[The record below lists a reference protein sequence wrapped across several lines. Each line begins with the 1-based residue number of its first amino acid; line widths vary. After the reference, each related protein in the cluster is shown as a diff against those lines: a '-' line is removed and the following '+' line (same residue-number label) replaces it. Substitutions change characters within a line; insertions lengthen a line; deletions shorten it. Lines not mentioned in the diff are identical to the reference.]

1 MYMSP
6 YLYVETYEAYGKTTL
21 NGTYNI
27 YYAEYWKNE
36 NEEDVVGALK
46 EMYGGDADGGQ

>member
-1 MYMSP
+1 MKFIDGFLS
-6 YLYVETYEAYGKTTL
+6 LFDLEKLQGAGER
-21 NGTYNI
+21 YNDD
-27 YYAEYWKNE
+27 E